1 MNNLEKY
8 RKEANMSQEKLSE
21 VSGVSRNTISQL
33 ERGIHTN
40 VTRTVMNNLSVALN
54 KNIKDIFFSWL
65 HNILCEKSKNMSI
78 LGGKN
83 GRCTFYSKR
92 SV

>member
-1 MNNLEKY
+1 MSNLEKY

-40 VTRTVMNNLSVALN
+40 VTRAVMKSLSVALN
-54 KNIKDIFFSWL
+54 KTVKEIFF
-65 HNILCEKSKNMSI
+65 E
-78 LGGKN
+78 
-83 GRCTFYSKR
+83 
-92 SV
+92 

>member
-40 VTRTVMNNLSVALN
+40 VTRTVMNNLSIALN
-54 KNIKDIFFSWL
+54 KNIKDIFFS
-65 HNILCEKSKNMSI
+65 
-78 LGGKN
+78 
-83 GRCTFYSKR
+83 
-92 SV
+92 

>member
-1 MNNLEKY
+1 MNNVEKY

-40 VTRTVMNNLSVALN
+40 VTRTVMNNLSIALN
-54 KNIKDIFFSWL
+54 KNINDIFFS
-65 HNILCEKSKNMSI
+65 
-78 LGGKN
+78 
-83 GRCTFYSKR
+83 
-92 SV
+92 

>member
-54 KNIKDIFFSWL
+54 KNIKDIFF
-65 HNILCEKSKNMSI
+65 
-78 LGGKN
+78 
-83 GRCTFYSKR
+83 T
-92 SV
+92 

>member
-1 MNNLEKY
+1 MSNLEKY

-40 VTRTVMNNLSVALN
+40 VTRSVMKNLAVALN
-54 KNIKDIFFSWL
+54 KTVKEIFF
-65 HNILCEKSKNMSI
+65 E
-78 LGGKN
+78 
-83 GRCTFYSKR
+83 
-92 SV
+92 

>member
-40 VTRTVMNNLSVALN
+40 VTRAVMKSLSVALN
-54 KNIKDIFFSWL
+54 KTVKEIFF
-65 HNILCEKSKNMSI
+65 E
-78 LGGKN
+78 
-83 GRCTFYSKR
+83 
-92 SV
+92 

>member
-1 MNNLEKY
+1 MSNLEKY

-40 VTRTVMNNLSVALN
+40 VTRTVMNNLSIALN
-54 KNIKDIFFSWL
+54 KNIKDIFFS
-65 HNILCEKSKNMSI
+65 
-78 LGGKN
+78 
-83 GRCTFYSKR
+83 
-92 SV
+92 

>member
-40 VTRTVMNNLSVALN
+40 VTRTVMNNLSIALN
-54 KNIKDIFFSWL
+54 KNIKDIFFQ
-65 HNILCEKSKNMSI
+65 ILIYWKI
-78 LGGKN
+78 I
-83 GRCTFYSKR
+83 
-92 SV
+92 

>member
-1 MNNLEKY
+1 MSNLEKY

-40 VTRTVMNNLSVALN
+40 VTRAVMKNLSVALN
-54 KNIKDIFFSWL
+54 KTVKEIFF
-65 HNILCEKSKNMSI
+65 E
-78 LGGKN
+78 
-83 GRCTFYSKR
+83 
-92 SV
+92 

>member
-54 KNIKDIFFSWL
+54 KNIKDIFFS
-65 HNILCEKSKNMSI
+65 
-78 LGGKN
+78 
-83 GRCTFYSKR
+83 
-92 SV
+92 

>member
-40 VTRTVMNNLSVALN
+40 VTRTVMNNLSIALN
-54 KNIKDIFFSWL
+54 KNIKDIFL
-65 HNILCEKSKNMSI
+65 
-78 LGGKN
+78 
-83 GRCTFYSKR
+83 
-92 SV
+92 